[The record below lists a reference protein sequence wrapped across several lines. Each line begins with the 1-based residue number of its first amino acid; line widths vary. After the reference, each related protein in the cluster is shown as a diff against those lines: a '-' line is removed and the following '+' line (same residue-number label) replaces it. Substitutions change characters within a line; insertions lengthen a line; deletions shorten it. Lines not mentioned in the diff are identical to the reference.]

1 MIKQR
6 GKKILAS
13 LLSTNIYEPNTGIT
27 DLLKGNDNFIP
38 EIPKG
43 LALNSKSWKQESI
56 LRVIINHYDILI
68 SKYFGRLP
76 AYEYESLINWNNL
89 RKTIQTLVDLE
100 SDETAFIFNN
110 SVISV
115 FKTSYSSPRIIII
128 NSKHEVF
135 DNFLDSSYSVYN
147 QILKNNYTRTGFND
161 LVENDYYVFNKMAS
175 ESYLGDF
182 EGKLA
187 RLKSILG
194 APQ

>member
-147 QILKNNYTRTGFND
+147 QILKNKRDEKIIIAFIIVCYFYRKWTNSTT
-161 LVENDYYVFNKMAS
+161 
-175 ESYLGDF
+175 
-182 EGKLA
+182 
-187 RLKSILG
+187 KSR
-194 APQ
+194 